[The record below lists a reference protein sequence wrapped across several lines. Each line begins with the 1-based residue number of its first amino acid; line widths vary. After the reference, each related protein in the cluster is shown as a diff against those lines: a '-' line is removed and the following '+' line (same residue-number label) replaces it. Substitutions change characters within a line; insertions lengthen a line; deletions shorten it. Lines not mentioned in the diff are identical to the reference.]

1 MRDPKR
7 IYSTTSAIANV
18 WADLPNWRFGQLMY
32 NFKAAM
38 EQDGRDIFYME
49 EDELI
54 DYLKAYV
61 EEFKH

>member
-38 EQDGRDIFYME
+38 ERDGRDIFYME
-49 EDELI
+49 EDEFVQRLRE
-54 DYLKAYV
+54 YV
-61 EEFKH
+61 DQFKL